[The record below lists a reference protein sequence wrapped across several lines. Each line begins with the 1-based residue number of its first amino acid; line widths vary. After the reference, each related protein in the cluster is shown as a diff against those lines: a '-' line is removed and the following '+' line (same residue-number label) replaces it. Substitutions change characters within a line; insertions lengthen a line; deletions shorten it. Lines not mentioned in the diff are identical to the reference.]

1 MLLLEKK
8 VSIILFIIINILF
21 IGISPEI
28 KNNVI
33 NNYNPLKNN
42 SKKLNT
48 NNINTFQK
56 ALNIGAMNPMHQ
68 KKKAHSP
75 YMFNPFN
82 IDGVNY
88 HNQNK
93 VNNFPVKIVGQKSNS
108 LDKVNNKNK
117 FWKNNNYSKYYCITL
132 NQYAQIKKD
141 HLSLNSLNSQSS
153 SNSKSKTSRPS
164 TAPQKNKSQKNKNKN
179 DRKNDFMGFNGI
191 TNIRTNLMSSG
202 NNNGLDKN
210 KKYKIKENNL
220 NGFNSV
226 FNPYNTFTNNILNHN
241 NGFNNKYAPNNT
253 GYNNRVLFGAN
264 NKRITSP
271 RIMGKPSGHKNKR
284 QNNGEKIR
292 LTSPKY

>member
-226 FNPYNTFTNNILNHN
+226 FNPYNTFTNYILNHN
-241 NGFNNKYAPNNT
+241 TGFNNKYAPNNT